1 MNKPDKPDQPNRD
14 RGSDPSPLRSGG
26 FAEVDR
32 SIPTSLNQLY
42 QEVILDH
49 YRRPRNKSA
58 LEDATHSITLNNPM
72 CGDVIELM
80 LKVEKDRIV
89 DAHYMGKGCSISQ
102 ASVSMLTDQ
111 VKGKTLAEASELAGK
126 FTTMLHGDPELAKDK
141 ELGHLRALA
150 GVSKFPVRIKCA
162 LLGWDCLE
170 SLVGENDRKQPK
182 SQKRAQI

>member
-1 MNKPDKPDQPNRD
+1 MDKQDE
-14 RGSDPSPLRSGG
+14 SGG

-80 LKVEKDRIV
+80 LKVEKDVIA

-102 ASVSMLTDQ
+102 ASVSMLTEQ
-111 VKGKTLAEASELAGK
+111 VKGKTLAEALALAGK
-126 FTTMLHGDPELAKDK
+126 FTTMLHGDSELAKDK
-141 ELGHLRALA
+141 ELGNLRALA

-170 SLVGENDRKQPK
+170 SLIGENDGAQPR

>member
-1 MNKPDKPDQPNRD
+1 MHKPDKPFQPDRD
-14 RGSDPSPLRSGG
+14 RGTDSSPLRSGG
-26 FAEVDR
+26 VAKVDR

-80 LKVEKDRIV
+80 LKIDKDQIVE
-89 DAHYMGKGCSISQ
+89 AHYMGKGCSISQ
-102 ASVSMLTDQ
+102 ASVSMLTEQ
-111 VKGKTLAEASELAGK
+111 VKGRTLAEAHQLADK
-126 FTTMLHGDPELAKDK
+126 FTNMLHGDAELAKDK
-141 ELGHLRALA
+141 ELGNLRALA

-170 SLVGENDRKQPK
+170 SLIGEEDRDQPK
-182 SQKRAQI
+182 TRAQI

>member
-1 MNKPDKPDQPNRD
+1 MDKPDK
-14 RGSDPSPLRSGG
+14 SRS

-111 VKGKTLAEASELAGK
+111 VKGKTLAEAHGLASK
-126 FTTMLHGDPELAKDK
+126 FTTMLHGDAELAKDK
-141 ELGHLRALA
+141 ELGNLRALA

-170 SLVGENDRKQPK
+170 SLIGENGRAQPQ
-182 SQKRAQI
+182 SAKRAQI

>member
-1 MNKPDKPDQPNRD
+1 MDKPDK
-14 RGSDPSPLRSGG
+14 SGG

-80 LKVEKDRIV
+80 LKVEKDRII

-111 VKGKTLAEASELAGK
+111 VKGKTLTEAHELAAK
-126 FTTMLHGDPELAKDK
+126 FTTMLHGDAELAKDK

-170 SLVGENDRKQPK
+170 SLISENGRAQPQ